1 MIWIIG
7 STIHYN
13 NVKMNE
19 ATSRQKNEKSIV
31 LPCSHTLGRLQVQLL
46 FEGLGI
52 MFVNSW
58 CDRKRAGSRLGT
70 RSSPDHA
77 AVMTVIIVS
86 RGLLY

>member
-58 CDRKRAGSRLGT
+58 CDRKRTGSG
-70 RSSPDHA
+70 DEA
-77 AVMTVIIVS
+77 VS
-86 RGLLY
+86 RSCRSNDCNHS